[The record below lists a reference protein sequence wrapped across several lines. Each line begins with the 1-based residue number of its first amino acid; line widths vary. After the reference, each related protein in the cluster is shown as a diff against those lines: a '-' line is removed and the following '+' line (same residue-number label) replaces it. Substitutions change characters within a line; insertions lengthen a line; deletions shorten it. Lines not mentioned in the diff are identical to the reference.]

1 MKKTIDRIFGVV
13 NWVAMIS
20 LLIMVILV
28 FLNVLLRYLF
38 DSGLPWSEEA
48 SRIAFVWVV
57 FLGIVIANRDD
68 SHLRVDI
75 VVSKLHG
82 VSQKIA
88 KGFQGIITILVLTSV
103 LIGGTKLMLLTH
115 AQALPATGLPTS
127 IIYIAGV
134 LSCAVLLVTII
145 LSFFSKNKKDEEK

>member
-1 MKKTIDRIFGVV
+1 MKKAIDRIFEVV
-13 NWVAMIS
+13 NWVSTIS
-20 LLIMVILV
+20 LMIMVVLV
-28 FLNVLLRYLF
+28 FLNVVLRYLF

-68 SHLRVDI
+68 SHLRVD
-75 VVSKLHG
+75 VVASKLHG
-82 VSQKIA
+82 LPKKIT
-88 KGFQGIITILVLTSV
+88 KITQGLITLLVLISV
-103 LIGGTKLMLLTH
+103 LIGGIKLMMLTH

-134 LSCAVLLVTII
+134 GACLVLLVTIV
-145 LSFFSKNKKDEEK
+145 LSFFSKNREEEK